1 MKMNVD
7 YWDNVAPQWAQEI
20 FNTLR
25 HDRNRVIRT
34 ELERAARN
42 AGSIADFGCGIG
54 TYLPTLARLFDE
66 VHGFDHSQACV
77 ELARKRIGRAR
88 TRRARSV
95 KVKRAANAPKLLRGT
110 FDAVLCVNAAIA
122 PERSAWRRVL
132 RSAHSLLKPNGRL
145 ILVVPSMESAA
156 LIAEAEQC
164 ARDWPNTV
172 GVAMAESAPRSGGV
186 VSLEGVPTKHFTR
199 GELNGTLSELGLQVR
214 RIQRV
219 EYTWRSQAVKPPREL
234 RDTLPWDWLAVARNT
249 GEATVRKAA

>member
-25 HDRNRVIRT
+25 HDRNRVILT

-42 AGSIADFGCGIG
+42 AKSIADFGCGIG

-77 ELARKRIGRAR
+77 ELARERMGRAR
-88 TRRARSV
+88 TKRARSV
-95 KVKRAANAPKLLRGT
+95 KVKRAGKAPRALRGA
-110 FDAVLCVNAAIA
+110 FDTVLCVNAAIA
-122 PERSAWRRVL
+122 PERGAWFGVL
-132 RSAHSLLKPNGRL
+132 RSARSLLKPEGRL

-164 ARDWPNTV
+164 AQDCPNAV
-172 GVAMAESAPRSGGV
+172 GVALAESALNSGGV
-186 VSLEGVPTKHFTR
+186 VSLEGVPTKHFAR
-199 GELNGTLSELGLQVR
+199 DELSGTLSELGLQVR
-214 RIQRV
+214 RIRRV
-219 EYTWRSQAVKPPREL
+219 EYTWRSQAVKPPRDL

-249 GEATVRKAA
+249 GEAAVREAA